1 MVVRTGSAWIRGSRS
16 AVASAVIVIVTG
28 TLLSVGCTANLDEV
42 LPDRKP
48 SYKSSRSTEPLEVP
62 PDLVGTALEDSLPI
76 FDEGDVTLSQ
86 YENRAA
92 SQSASRVLPKV
103 DGARIERSGQD
114 RWLVVAAAPDALW
127 PRLRDFWIDQ
137 GFALTTEDAAI
148 GVMETDWAE
157 KKTSLPAGAL
167 SGLTKQLS
175 TLLYG
180 VAFRDQY
187 RTRIERGVEP
197 GTTEIYISHRGA
209 EQKIIEGRTEYEQRQ
224 DIGERVWQIRPSDP
238 GLEAE
243 MLSRLMIFLGVDESR
258 ATALAGQS
266 ASPQPR
272 ALIVRDADGTTALT
286 VSERFSPAWRRVGL
300 ALDRG
305 GFSVEDRNRS
315 RGVFFV
321 RYAGGDAADDGEGR
335 GLLASLKFW
344 RDDDTEANEIG
355 TYQVHLAEE
364 GSDTTRVVVLDA
376 DGERETGPVADRIL
390 AVLHELLE

>member
-1 MVVRTGSAWIRGSRS
+1 MRGTRS
-16 AVASAVIVIVTG
+16 VVASAVIVAG
-28 TLLSVGCTANLDEV
+28 TSLVVGCTADLDEV

-62 PDLVGTALEDSLPI
+62 PDLVGTALADSLPI
-76 FDEGDVTLSQ
+76 PDEGDATLSQ
-86 YENRAA
+86 YESRAA
-92 SQSASRVLPKV
+92 SRSAPASRVLPEA

-137 GFALTTEDAAI
+137 GFALTTEDPAI

-157 KKTSLPAGAL
+157 KKTSLPAGML

-187 RTRIERGVEP
+187 RTRVERGVEP
-197 GTTEIYISHRGA
+197 GTSEIYISHRGA
-209 EQKIIEGRTEYEQRQ
+209 EQLIIEGRTEYERRE

-243 MLSRLMIFLGVDESR
+243 MLSRLMVFIGVDESR
-258 ATALAGQS
+258 AAALAGES
-266 ASPQPR
+266 GSLEPR
-272 ALIVRDADGTTALT
+272 ARIVRGADGAT
-286 VSERFSPAWRRVGL
+286 VLSIGEKFSPAWRRVGL

-305 GFSVEDRNRS
+305 GFTVEDRDRS
-315 RGVFFV
+315 GGVFFI
-321 RYAGGDAADDGEGR
+321 RYAAGDAAEDDGGKGFLSR
-335 GLLASLKFW
+335 LKFW
-344 RDDDTEANEIG
+344 GDGDPDVEDVG
-355 TYQVHLAEE
+355 TYQVHLSEE
-364 GSDTTRVVVLDA
+364 ESDTTRVVVLDV
-376 DGERETGPVADRIL
+376 DGELETGPVGARIL

>member
-1 MVVRTGSAWIRGSRS
+1 MVVRRGSAWIRGTRS
-16 AVASAVIVIVTG
+16 AVAGAVIVAG
-28 TLLSVGCTANLDEV
+28 TLLVVGCTANLDEV
-42 LPDRKP
+42 MPDRKP

-62 PDLVGTALEDSLPI
+62 PDLTGAALEDSLPI
-76 FDEGDVTLSQ
+76 PDEGDVTLSQ
-86 YENRAA
+86 YESRAA
-92 SQSASRVLPKV
+92 SRPASRVLPEV

-114 RWLVVAAAPDALW
+114 RWLVVAAAPDAVW
-127 PRLRDFWIDQ
+127 PRLRDFWTDQ
-137 GFALTTEDAAI
+137 GFTLTTENSAI

-157 KKTSLPAGAL
+157 KRTSLPGGAL
-167 SGLTKQLS
+167 SGLTRQLS

-197 GTTEIYISHRGA
+197 GTTEIYVSHRGA
-209 EQKIIEGRTEYEQRQ
+209 EQTIIEGRTELERRE

-243 MLSRLMIFLGVDESR
+243 MLSRLAVFLGVDESR
-258 ATALAGQS
+258 AAALAGQS
-266 ASPQPR
+266 ASPPPR

-286 VSERFSPAWRRVGL
+286 VNERFSPAWRRVGL

-305 GFSVEDRNRS
+305 GFSVEDRDRS

-321 RYAGGDAADDGEGR
+321 RYAGGDAAEDGEGK
-335 GLLASLKFW
+335 GFFASLKFW
-344 RDDDTEANEIG
+344 GDDAEASEIG
-355 TYQVHLAEE
+355 TYQVHLAEA

-376 DGERETGPVADRIL
+376 EGARETGPVADRIL
-390 AVLHELLE
+390 TVLHELLE